1 MVGLVGIGALVLVV
15 LFSLDVVS
23 PREKPCPLDSPVIPT
38 PAQIAVASDLFRD
51 ECVWVRGT
59 VVFQHAG
66 VLVAEMNRGE
76 FVQSVNVLGPSEV
89 LGAIPLGRVVTLA
102 GRLKVEEDK
111 TYAVHL
117 VTGLWIGSGMVA
129 EPPGKPRRVVF
140 RWLRR
145 RAAGEETLASLQM
158 QADP

>member
-1 MVGLVGIGALVLVV
+1 MGARPIEEPRGGGCLRGCFTGMVGLVGIGALVLVV

-23 PREKPCPLDSPVIPT
+23 PRGKPCPLDSPVIPT

-51 ECVWVRGT
+51 ECVWVRGE

-117 VTGLWIGSGMVA
+117 VPDYGSDRGWWQNLRENLEGL
-129 EPPGKPRRVVF
+129 F
-140 RWLRR
+140 
-145 RAAGEETLASLQM
+145 
-158 QADP
+158 